1 MSPLSTIPK
10 ILFALA
16 AFLDPACSNGEMKL
30 FESRYT
36 LVTLSPLL
44 LQQPLDVHFAVK
56 LLREGACEVFHV
68 TLCGGARPPN
78 RQGSVFQPHRDLSPL
93 LYPGQLSQ
101 LLRYDNLA
109 FLAHPHPAFHICS
122 YTQLPLILWSS
133 AAWSIAY
140 HIRGIL
146 GWQ

>member
-16 AFLDPACSNGEMKL
+16 AFLDPSYTRGEMKM

-56 LLREGACEVFHV
+56 LLREGARQVFHV
-68 TLCGGARPPN
+68 TLPGAPHPPN
-78 RQGSVFQPHRDLSPL
+78 RQGSVLQTQHDLSAL
-93 LYPGQLSQ
+93 LYPGQLS
-101 LLRYDNLA
+101 
-109 FLAHPHPAFHICS
+109 
-122 YTQLPLILWSS
+122 
-133 AAWSIAY
+133 
-140 HIRGIL
+140 
-146 GWQ
+146 